1 MSCCHALGGQ
11 GQEVD
16 PDRLTAYKL
25 NLFTFENLLC
35 LFRQTSAYRLLR
47 TRIRK
52 LKLQSNANYDIRF
65 LLVRLLVDLSY
76 FPLFIPRYKI
86 YFILLTNRYIPASL
100 PVLVFTYQIIF
111 LTPITFA
118 TPIDIKTAPKENSAP
133 ILAAS

>member
-1 MSCCHALGGQ
+1 M
-11 GQEVD
+11 
-16 PDRLTAYKL
+16 P
-25 NLFTFENLLC
+25 
-35 LFRQTSAYRLLR
+35 R
-47 TRIRK
+47 TRIKK
-52 LKLQSNANYDIRF
+52 LKLQSNADYDIRF
-65 LLVRLLVDLSY
+65 LLARLLVDLSY

-111 LTPITFA
+111 LTPMTFA